1 VIQDFGLAMGQAS
14 SHNGT
19 SERTVHGAG
28 VGGNGQ
34 RIASAGAIRVA
45 ADVVRESPLG
55 RHSRLDTLRELKGS
69 AFSFARIAKQLA
81 FHGVETVRRGEEPV
95 PTGIANHDAGSLR

>member
-1 VIQDFGLAMGQAS
+1 MVRVLAAMVNASTAQAPYASPPMS
-14 SHNGT
+14 SEN
-19 SERTVHGAG
+19 R
-28 VGGNGQ
+28 
-34 RIASAGAIRVA
+34 
-45 ADVVRESPLG
+45 PLG

-81 FHGVETVRRGEEPV
+81 FHRVETVRRGEEPV